1 MKNWWKGLTNFI
13 AWIMF
18 LILNKSIKSSL
29 NSKRVGILIWIKKS
43 TGKIFR
49 KILRK
54 RRIIIETLSIK
65 LRTYRLTKQ
74 IFKFIWIIAIRNEK
88 DFYGTKLIKLNSKKW
103 NENFADL
110 NIRLKWPFDIK
121 R

>member
-1 MKNWWKGLTNFI
+1 ML
-13 AWIMF
+13 
-18 LILNKSIKSSL
+18 LILNKSIKTNL
-29 NSKRVGILIWIKKS
+29 NSKRIRILIWIKKS

-65 LRTYRLTKQ
+65 LRTYRQTKQ
-74 IFKFIWIIAIRNEK
+74 IFKFIRIIAIRNEK
-88 DFYGTKLIKLNSKKW
+88 CFDGIKLIKLNSKKW

-110 NIRLKWPFDIK
+110 NIRFKWPFDIK